1 MPTTHSLRFIP
12 LRGISRREI
21 ISIFALSFVLLFA
34 MAILPVNAQEV
45 EDDRQSPGGDKVTD
59 EEPKEEGEEEMTM
72 ASVAFLAPARIPTTT

>member
-1 MPTTHSLRFIP
+1 MPTTHSLRFV
-12 LRGISRREI
+12 

-72 ASVAFLAPARIPTTT
+72 ASASLPASRKIIMALQ